1 MKLPDLHDL
10 EMAGVHSWKGDM
22 NALIS
27 AAAAAKL
34 RYHGADLKTVGNK
47 SEMLV
52 ALGKALELPE
62 HFGQNWDALADSVE
76 DEDWLGRNGC
86 VITLAH
92 TGAFRKAH
100 GVDWTTLEDIFAEA
114 SDYWRERHKPFW
126 VFVS

>member
-10 EMAGVHSWKGDM
+10 EMAGVHSWKGDT
-22 NALIS
+22 ATVAS
-27 AAAAAKL
+27 AASAAKF
-34 RYHGADLKTVGNK
+34 RYHSADLKSVANK
-47 SEMLV
+47 TEMLA
-52 ALGKALELPE
+52 ALAKGLALPE

-86 VITLAH
+86 VIMLAH
-92 TGAFRKAH
+92 TGAFRKVH